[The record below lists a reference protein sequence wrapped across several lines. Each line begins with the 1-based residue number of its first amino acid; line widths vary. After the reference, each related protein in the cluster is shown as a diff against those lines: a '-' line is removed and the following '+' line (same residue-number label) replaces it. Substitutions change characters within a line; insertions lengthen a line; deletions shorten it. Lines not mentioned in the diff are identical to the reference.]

1 MKLKREHLDQLSNQM
16 EKKIKL
22 QIYHLIMKS
31 LDHEHAPGKLQNL
44 INLAE
49 MFQPGTKNMIKN
61 MLHRDLMQQNKYT
74 TSRGKGNSGNGI
86 L

>member
-16 EKKIKL
+16 EKKIKT
-22 QIYHLIMKS
+22 QIYNLIVKS
-31 LDHEHAPGKLQNL
+31 LDHEQAPGKMQKL

-61 MLHRDLMQQNKYT
+61 MLHRDLIQQNKAP
-74 TSRGKGNSGNGI
+74 TSRKGGNSSNGF